1 MNTQEVKTILDTIE
15 KTLRLDDEQVQ
26 KRWNLYLEWLKQQT
40 QYFVDEKQGFQVSIN
55 DLPRKISIDTYKYL
69 YKDIKILID
78 KYYKLEKGMYLL
90 KNHNVQQ
97 DDCNT
102 LYKSLV
108 FVKRNVVWVDFGY
121 NIGREFG
128 GKHPAVILKNLG
140 EVLIVCPISSDNGKL
155 RPQMTAVEFEPND
168 FYNLPSQRKR
178 FTDITRLTPV
188 SILRVDT
195 RSKPGSLKMEKFTEI
210 LTKIKESYK

>member
-1 MNTQEVKTILDTIE
+1 MNTQDVKTKLDTIAN
-15 KTLRLDDEQVQ
+15 TLHVDDEQEQ
-26 KRWNLYLEWLKQQT
+26 KRCNLYLEWLNQQT
-40 QYFVDEKQGFQVSIN
+40 QYFVDEKQGFQVNVN
-55 DLPRKISIDTYKYL
+55 DLPKRISKDTYQYL
-69 YKDIKILID
+69 YKNIRTLVD
-78 KYYKLEKGMYLL
+78 KYYKLDKGLYLL
-90 KNHNVQQ
+90 KNLNVLQ

-108 FVKRNVVWVDFGY
+108 FVKRNVVWIDFGY

-155 RPQMTAVEFEPND
+155 RPQMTAVEFEAND

-195 RSKPGSLKMEKFTEI
+195 TSKPGSLKMDKFTEI